1 MRILRSIGLGSTIG
15 NVGTTLAVVRLAVVR
30 SSTCLGRHIYQLV
43 KHGGGNN
50 VMNLEWVPTF
60 KPSFLVQLQALPAKE
75 MQQVMGKINMLLADP
90 MPDGKVKK
98 QLTHINRD
106 LYRLRSGDYRITYT
120 FSDPY
125 ISILE
130 LVRRDGDTYDD
141 DRDVEFL
148 GGFDPDF
155 GNILGTVPTRLELT
169 IPLYE
174 PEATCLPQ
182 PVTDELLTNLR
193 VPEEYRSHLLAI
205 QTEDDLI
212 ACLTVPQ
219 EYVAQIMEY
228 MYPKPLAQIL
238 QQPDYLLDDLD
249 DLLRYKE
256 GELLGFLL
264 RLSPEQERFV
274 SWAIKATGPTQVK
287 GGPGTGK
294 STVALY
300 RVRSLIEKLRKIG
313 QSEPCILFT
322 TYTNALVNSSVQLLQ
337 QLLGEDYRYVE
348 VQTADKKMSAI
359 LKRAGVPKKTP
370 NDSAIIHKIFHTALK
385 QTRFEGNVLQQ
396 QAQQQSLERL
406 GVDYLLEEINQ
417 VIVAR
422 QTEILQDYMH
432 ARRPGRKVRL
442 SDMQKRGIWQV
453 YESFQRRLQSAG
465 METWEQ
471 ARARAETLVAKDYEF
486 QSYDAVVIDEAQD
499 LDPSMLR
506 LLIKLCKDPSRLF
519 ITADANQSI
528 YGSGFNW
535 SDVHESLKFQGRTS
549 VLRANYR
556 STREIGEAAQS
567 YLVTGMLDTEPIER
581 VYMNNGAFPAVR
593 PVHNDSEETFLLM
606 RFLRQASR
614 DLRLGIGSSAV
625 LCPSNEAG
633 RTIATDLTKSGLE
646 ATFMEGKN
654 LDLSQ
659 KGVKVL
665 TLNSAKGLEFPIV
678 ALAGF
683 SGSRYDHFSL
693 AVFDEEQEEDI
704 ARSRRLIFVG
714 MTRAMRALLV
724 IVPAR
729 TSSPLL
735 TGFDPTYWNVGEHNE

>member
-1 MRILRSIGLGSTIG
+1 
-15 NVGTTLAVVRLAVVR
+15 
-30 SSTCLGRHIYQLV
+30 
-43 KHGGGNN
+43 
-50 VMNLEWVPTF
+50 MNSEWVPTF
-60 KPSFLVQLQALPAKE
+60 KPSFLLQLQALPAKE
-75 MQQVMGKINMLLADP
+75 MHQVMSKINLLLDDP

-106 LYRLRSGDYRITYT
+106 LYRLRSGYYRIFYT
-120 FSDPY
+120 ISDPY
-125 ISILE
+125 ISLIKLD
-130 LVRRDGDTYDD
+130 RRDDETYDD
-141 DRDVEFL
+141 DMDAEFL
-148 GGFDPDF
+148 GGFNPDF
-155 GNILGTVPTRLELT
+155 GDVLDTVPTRLELT
-169 IPLYE
+169 IPSYE

-182 PVTDELLTNLR
+182 PITEELLTNLR
-193 VPEEYRSHLLAI
+193 VPDEYRSHLLAI
-205 QTEDDLI
+205 QTEDDLVS
-212 ACLTVPQ
+212 CSTVPQ
-219 EYVAQIMEY
+219 DFIALIMEY
-228 MYPKPLAQIL
+228 MYPKPLAL
-238 QQPDYLLDDLD
+238 VLEQPDFLLNDVD

-300 RVRSLIEKLRKIG
+300 RVRSLIEKLRKMG
-313 QSEPCILFT
+313 QSDPCILFT
-322 TYTNALVNSSVQLLQ
+322 TYTNALEKFSEQLLQ
-337 QLLGEDYRYVE
+337 QLLGDDFRYVE
-348 VQTADKKMSAI
+348 VRTADKKMSAI

-370 NDSAIIHKIFHTALK
+370 NDGTIIYKIFHTALK

-406 GVDYLLEEINQ
+406 GEDYLLEEISQ

-422 QTEILQDYMH
+422 QVESLQDYMH

-442 SDMQKRGIWQV
+442 SDMQRRGIWQV
-453 YESFQRRLQSAG
+453 YETFNRHLQSKG
-465 METWEQ
+465 VETWEQ
-471 ARARAETLVAKDYEF
+471 ARARAEMLVTKDYEF
-486 QSYDAVVIDEAQD
+486 QFYDAVVIDEAQD

-567 YLVTGMLDTEPIER
+567 YLEAGMLDTEPIER
-581 VYMNNGAFPAVR
+581 MYMNNGAFPAVR
-593 PVHNDSEETFLLM
+593 SVHNESEETLLLL
-606 RFLRQASR
+606 RFLRKAAR

-625 LCPSNEAG
+625 LCPSNDAG
-633 RTIATDLTKSGLE
+633 KTLAANLTKAGLE

-654 LDLSQ
+654 LDLTQ

-678 ALAGF
+678 ALVGF
-683 SGSRYDHFSL
+683 RASRYDYLSL
-693 AVFDEEQEEDI
+693 AVFDQEQEEE
-704 ARSRRLIFVG
+704 ASRLRRIIFVG

-724 IVPAR
+724 IVPAKT
-729 TSSPLL
+729 TSTLL
-735 TGFDPTYWNVGEHNE
+735 SGFDPTYWNVGDHNE

>member
-1 MRILRSIGLGSTIG
+1 
-15 NVGTTLAVVRLAVVR
+15 
-30 SSTCLGRHIYQLV
+30 
-43 KHGGGNN
+43 
-50 VMNLEWVPTF
+50 MNSEWVPTF
-60 KPSFLVQLQALPAKE
+60 KPSFLIQLQALPAKE
-75 MQQVMGKINMLLADP
+75 MHQVIGKLNLLLEDP
-90 MPDGKVKK
+90 MPDGKVKR
-98 QLTHINRD
+98 QLTHVNRD
-106 LYRLRSGDYRITYT
+106 VYRLRSGYYRIFYT
-120 FSDPY
+120 VSDPY
-125 ISILE
+125 ISLLK
-130 LVRRDGDTYDD
+130 LVRRDDDTYDD
-141 DRDVEFL
+141 DVEAEFL
-148 GGFDPDF
+148 GGFDPD
-155 GNILGTVPTRLELT
+155 LGDITDTVASRLDHFIVLQ
-169 IPLYE
+169 E
-174 PEATCLPQ
+174 PEAKCLSLPH
-182 PVTDELLTNLR
+182 PVTDELLANLR
-193 VPEEYRSHLLAI
+193 VPEEHRPQLLAM
-205 QTEDDLI
+205 QTEDDLVG
-212 ACLTVPQ
+212 CLTVPQ

-228 MYPKPLAQIL
+228 MFPKPLAQVL
-238 QQPDYLLDDLD
+238 QQPDYLLDDVD

-300 RVRSLIEKLRKIG
+300 RVRSLIEKLRKMG

-322 TYTNALVNSSVQLLQ
+322 TYTNALVNSSEQLLK
-337 QLLGEDYRYVE
+337 QLLGEDARYVE
-348 VQTADKKMSAI
+348 VQTADKKMSDI
-359 LKRAGVPKKTP
+359 LKRAGIPKKTP
-370 NDSAIIHKIFHTALK
+370 NDNAIIHKIFQTALK

-406 GVDYLLEEINQ
+406 GVEYLLEEISQ

-422 QTEILQDYMH
+422 QVESLQDYIH

-442 SDMQKRGIWQV
+442 SDIQKRGIWQV
-453 YESFQRRLQSAG
+453 YETFQRQLKFVG
-465 METWEQ
+465 METWEL
-471 ARARAETLVAKDYEF
+471 ARARAEALVSKDYEF

-506 LLIKLCKDPSRLF
+506 LLIKLCKDPNRLF

-567 YLVTGMLDTEPIER
+567 YLATGILDAEPIER
-581 VYMNNGAFPAVR
+581 MYENSWALPVVR
-593 PVHNDSEETFLLM
+593 SVHSGIEEIRLLV
-606 RFLRQASR
+606 RFLRMAAR
-614 DLRLGIGSSAV
+614 DLRLGIGSCAV
-625 LCPSNEAG
+625 LCPTKESG
-633 RTIATDLTKSGLE
+633 KTIAADLTKSGVE
-646 ATFMEGKN
+646 ATFMEGRN

-683 SGSRYDHFSL
+683 SGSRYDYFSPNVL
-693 AVFDEEQEEDI
+693 DEELEEDL
-704 ARSRRLIFVG
+704 ARSRRIIFVG

-724 IVPAR
+724 TVPAG

-735 TGFDPTYWNVGEHNE
+735 TRFDSAYWNLGEQTDAKDAIQI